1 MDFHSTQKLVIAG
14 FLLSAPLGAIMNK
27 TNFCTMGG
35 VSDWVNMGKTG
46 RLWAWFSAAAIAAMI
61 VAILQL
67 TGALSLSNTVPF
79 YQSASFAWPRY
90 ILGGLMF
97 GIGMVMGGGC
107 LNKVLVNMAGGNL
120 KALTVAIVAAIM
132 AYLMTKTSFYEVVF
146 YGWISPLTVDLSRY
160 GIENQTIPALASH
173 FFNLHIPN
181 SASIIGLVTGGLVF
195 FFAMRSAD
203 FRANW
208 KNIAGALAVGVAVGV
223 AWYVTG
229 GPMGAAALE
238 EAEWMEQRPA
248 GLGAQSLTF
257 ANPLGEYVHYLSSPG
272 STQLITFGMAC
283 AAGIFLGSL
292 LYALISRTFR
302 MQGFLS
308 VKEAVQHIVAGM
320 LMGVGGVLA
329 LGCSVGQG
337 ITGVSTLACGSLLAL
352 VAMIFGSA
360 LTLKITFYKMMY
372 EDASFMASFISS
384 LADMNLLPQ
393 QIRMLERP

>member
-35 VSDWVNMGKTG
+35 VSDLVNMGKTG
-46 RLWAWFSAAAIAAMI
+46 RLWAWFSAAAIAAII

-97 GIGMVMGGGC
+97 GIGMAMGGGC
-107 LNKVLVNMAGGNL
+107 LNKVLVNMASGNL

-146 YGWISPLTVDLSRY
+146 YGWISALTIDLSRY
-160 GIENQTIPALASH
+160 GIENQSLAAMASR
-173 FFNLHIPN
+173 FLNLHNQN
-181 SASIIGLVTGGLVF
+181 SASFIGLVTGGLVF
-195 FFAMRSAD
+195 LFAVRSPD

-208 KNIAGALAVGVAVGV
+208 KNIAGSLAVGVAVGA
-223 AWYVTG
+223 AWYITG
-229 GPMGAAALE
+229 GPLGATALE

-248 GLGAQSLTF
+248 GLGVQSLTF

-292 LYALISRTFR
+292 LYALASRTFR
-302 MQGFLS
+302 LQGFLS
-308 VKEAVQHIVAGM
+308 AKEAAQHIAAGI

-337 ITGVSTLACGSLLAL
+337 IAGVSTLACGSLLVLAS
-352 VAMIFGSA
+352 MIFGSA
-360 LTLKITFYKMMY
+360 LALKITFYKMMY
-372 EDASFMASFISS
+372 EEAPFIAAFASS
-384 LADMNLLPQ
+384 LADMRLLPN
-393 QIRMLERP
+393 RMRLLERP

>member
-1 MDFHSTQKLVIAG
+1 MDFHSTQKVVIAG
-14 FLLSAPLGAIMNK
+14 FLLAAPLGAIINK

-35 VSDWVNMGKTG
+35 VSDWINMGKTG
-46 RLWAWFSAAAIAAMI
+46 RLWAWFSAAAVAAII
-61 VAILQL
+61 VALLQL
-67 TGALSLSNTVPF
+67 TGNFSLDSAIPS
-79 YQSASFAWPRY
+79 YQSPSFAWPRY

-97 GIGMVMGGGC
+97 GIGMTMGGGC
-107 LNKVLVNMAGGNL
+107 LNKILVNMGSGNL
-120 KALTVAIVAAIM
+120 KALIVAITAAIM
-132 AYLMTKTSFYEVVF
+132 AYLMTKTSFYETVF
-146 YGWISPLTVDLSRY
+146 YGWISALTVDLSRY
-160 GIENQTIPALASH
+160 GIENQSLPALANH

-195 FFAMRSAD
+195 FLAVRSPD

-208 KNIAGALAVGVAVGV
+208 KNIAGGLAVGVAVGA

-229 GPMGAAALE
+229 GPLGATALE

-257 ANPLGEYVHYLSSPG
+257 ANPLGEYVHYLTSPG

-283 AAGIFLGSL
+283 AAGIVLGSL
-292 LYALISRTFR
+292 LYALASRTFR
-302 MQGFLS
+302 LQGFLS
-308 VKEAVQHIVAGM
+308 VKEAVQHIAAGI
-320 LMGVGGVLA
+320 LMGMGGVLA

-337 ITGVSTLACGSLLAL
+337 IAGVSTLACGSLLAL
-352 VAMIFGSA
+352 VFMIFGSA